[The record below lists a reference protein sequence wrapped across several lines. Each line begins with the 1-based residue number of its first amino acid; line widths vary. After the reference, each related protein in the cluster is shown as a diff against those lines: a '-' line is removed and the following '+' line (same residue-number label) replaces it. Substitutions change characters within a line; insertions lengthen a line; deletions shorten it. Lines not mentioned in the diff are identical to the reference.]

1 MCLCDMSFGNFMSR
15 ERFLKS
21 AQKKKC
27 LNKSKAVPNMRVEAL
42 LEATCKRLRLE
53 RKQIKRELIKDEFDD
68 EIVAK
73 KVKLD
78 VDNTDCDEDVDDT
91 DDIILESNEKCDS
104 EELSFIEPC
113 TMVGEKD
120 ISSKTSLWD
129 DPKQVEDFLKLVN
142 ATNNNNIIT
151 NNNNSLVEDNY
162 GKNFGLEFEDDFLDA
177 CDDDPTSN
185 LSSFVTNYDVN
196 SFTVEFD
203 NLYKE
208 LVQNLV
214 TVETFM
220 SQPACT

>member
-1 MCLCDMSFGNFMSR
+1 MCLCEMSFGIMMSR

-27 LNKSKAVPNMRVEAL
+27 INKSKATPNMRIEAL

-53 RKQIKRELIKDEFDD
+53 RKQVKREHDIDEFED
-68 EIVAK
+68 EMVLK
-73 KVKLD
+73 KVKVQQ
-78 VDNTDCDEDVDDT
+78 VDNLACNEKDT
-91 DDIILESNEKCDS
+91 DDINLESSEKYDFDD
-104 EELSFIEPC
+104 LSFIEPC

-120 ISSKTSLWD
+120 ISAKTSLWD

-142 ATNNNNIIT
+142 ATNNISNNGDLVVDGNY
-151 NNNNSLVEDNY
+151 NNRIGFD
-162 GKNFGLEFEDDFLDA
+162 FEDDFLNGN
-177 CDDDPTSN
+177 DDDPATN

-214 TVETFM
+214 TVESFM